1 VQVARNVT
9 RAVGWL
15 FVIVIGYHAVLAV
28 GEAHH
33 AASAGHWTHAAE
45 LAAIALVA
53 AAVVVV
59 AVASALRSV
68 RARR

>member
-1 VQVARNVT
+1 MQVARNGA

-15 FVIVIGYHAVLAV
+15 FVIVVGYHAVLAV

-33 AASAGHWTHAAE
+33 AASGGHWMHAAE

-53 AAVVVV
+53 AVIVIA
-59 AVASALRSV
+59 ALASALRSI